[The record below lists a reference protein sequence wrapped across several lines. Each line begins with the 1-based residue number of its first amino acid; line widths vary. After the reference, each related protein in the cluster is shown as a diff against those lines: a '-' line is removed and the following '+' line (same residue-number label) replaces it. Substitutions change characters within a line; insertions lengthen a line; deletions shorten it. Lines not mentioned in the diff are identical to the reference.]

1 MPTTGV
7 IVDIKLKTNIDTNQ
21 IGSLSWVQ
29 FLVYYLMGRRNNP
42 RNRGAV
48 IIPKEIRGVVTIPEN
63 YPGTVI
69 SPKKQRNNPR
79 KLYRYSNNPRK
90 LSRYS
95 NNPRK
100 AT

>member
-1 MPTTGV
+1 MSTVIIPKQMRGV
-7 IVDIKLKTNIDTNQ
+7 
-21 IGSLSWVQ
+21 
-29 FLVYYLMGRRNNP
+29 
-42 RNRGAV
+42 V

-69 SPKKQRNNPR
+69 IPEKQR
-79 KLYRYSNNPRK
+79 NNPRK

-100 AT
+100 AFSCFYSIKIIKIPHEKQQTATLETLSFVERPDDST